1 MGPQE
6 LCNPRPIAFSTAV
19 SAALQGDQTMDLFFA
34 AVMLLAAFAAF
45 DLMVGVANDAVN
57 FLNSPIGSRVAPRH
71 VILIIAGLG
80 ILAGVTFSSGMME
93 VAQKGI
99 FHPQFFTMP
108 EVIMIC
114 LAAMLAD
121 VILLDLFNTFG
132 LPTSTTVS
140 IVFDL
145 LGAATTVAFLKTLRS
160 DEGLAALPQYINT
173 GKAMAIILGILLSV
187 AVAFVCGAIAQFFS
201 RLLFTFDYPKRIARY
216 GALWGGVALASI
228 VYFILVKG
236 ASGASFLTPETA
248 GWIRSHTGTI
258 LLGCFAA
265 SAAVLQLLQLL
276 RVNPFKP
283 IVLMGTFALAM
294 AFAANDLVNFIGVPM
309 AGFHAYKAAQAFND
323 PLSVQM
329 TALSESVPAETR
341 LLLIAG
347 LVMVTT
353 LWLSRKARS
362 VTATEVNLGQQE
374 ESEERFESILVSR
387 VIVRMV
393 ISLLET
399 LRSIIPRPVR
409 QWGAERLDTSH
420 YTANVDVEN
429 RPSFDLLR
437 ASVNLMVATAV
448 ISYGTSQKLPL
459 STTYVTFM
467 VAMATSFADQAWGR
481 ESAVY
486 RVTGV
491 LTVVG
496 GWFVTAL
503 LAFAISATFALTIFY
518 GKVYGVAAL
527 VAVFALVIWKNH
539 HHHRER
545 ARLTEQEEVF
555 NLKKVQSVPDTVQT
569 TFEHMSHLVRAIRES
584 LDETLEA
591 LFRENVFELRQ
602 ARRRTDVI
610 QRWVNIITAN
620 IFKALRLLQK
630 EDAHISYQYGQTIRR
645 LQKLA
650 DGHRDI
656 VLRAYVHVS
665 NHHKGL
671 LDAQIA
677 ELKQMAALLH
687 DTLLEVE
694 HVFSGVRPGDETSV
708 AERDEAMRQLAET
721 LHGNQLERIRDG
733 ESKTRLSILFYAIVG
748 NATML
753 SRQSVRLLEIFEES
767 FGAER
772 PVGAFDME

>member
-1 MGPQE
+1 MDPFF
-6 LCNPRPIAFSTAV
+6 LAV
-19 SAALQGDQTMDLFFA
+19 
-34 AVMLLAAFAAF
+34 LLLVAFAAI
-45 DLMVGVANDAVN
+45 DLVVGVANDAVN
-57 FLNSPIGSRVAPRH
+57 FLGSPVGSRVAPRY
-71 VILIIAGLG
+71 VILVIAGLG

-93 VAQKGI
+93 IAQKGI
-99 FHPQFFTMP
+99 FHPQYFTMP
-108 EVIMIC
+108 EVVTIC

-145 LGAATTVAFLKTLRS
+145 LGAATTIALLKTLNS
-160 DEGLAALPQYINT
+160 DEGLAALPHYINT

-187 AVAFVCGAIAQFFS
+187 AVAFVCGAIAQYFS

-216 GALWGGVALASI
+216 GAMWGGVALASI

-236 ASGASFLTPETA
+236 ASGASFISPQTA
-248 GWIRSHTGTI
+248 AWIHSHTGTI
-258 LLGCFAA
+258 LISCFAA
-265 SAAVLQLLQLL
+265 SAVVLQVLQSL

-283 IVLMGTFALAM
+283 IVLVGTFALAM

-309 AGFHAYKAAQAFND
+309 AGYHAYQAAQDFAE
-323 PLSVQM
+323 PLSAPM
-329 TALSESVPAETR
+329 TALSASIPAETSV
-341 LLLIAG
+341 LLFAG
-347 LVMVTT
+347 LVMVVT
-353 LWLSRKARS
+353 LWLSRKART
-362 VTATEVNLGQQE
+362 VTDTQVNLGQQE

-387 VIVRMV
+387 VIVRMA

-399 LRSIIPRPVR
+399 LKSLFPPPVQR
-409 QWGAERLDTSH
+409 WAAARLDTVH
-420 YTANVDVEN
+420 YTANVDVDN
-429 RPSFDLLR
+429 RPAFDLLR
-437 ASVNLMVATAV
+437 ASVNLMVAAAV
-448 ISYGTSQKLPL
+448 IAYGTSQKLPL

-467 VAMATSFADQAWGR
+467 VAMGSSFADKAWGR

-496 GWFVTAL
+496 GWFLTAL
-503 LAFAISATFALTIFY
+503 MAFAISAAFALTIFY
-518 GKVYGVAAL
+518 GGAFGVAAL
-527 VAVFALVIWKNH
+527 VAIFAFVIWKNH

-545 ARLTEQEEVF
+545 ARLSEEEEVF
-555 NLKKVQSVPDTVQT
+555 NLKKVRDVADTVQT
-569 TFEHMSHLVRAIRES
+569 TFGHMSHLIRATRQS
-584 LDETLEA
+584 LDAALEA
-591 LFRENVFELRQ
+591 LFAENVIELRK
-602 ARRRTDVI
+602 ARRRTDTI

-620 IFKALRLLQK
+620 VFKSLRLLQK
-630 EDAHISYQYGQTIRR
+630 EDAHSSYQYSQTIRR

-671 LDAQIA
+671 LDVQIA
-677 ELKQMAALLH
+677 ELTQVKELLH
-687 DTLLEVE
+687 DSMLEVE
-694 HVFSGVRPGDETSV
+694 RAFSGDHTGDRAVV
-708 AERDEAMRQLAET
+708 AQRDEQLRELAAK
-721 LHGNQLERIRDG
+721 LHANQLERIRSG

-753 SRQSVRLLEIFEES
+753 SRQNVRLLEIFADS
-767 FGAER
+767 FGGER
-772 PVGAFDME
+772 VAAAFDLE

>member
-1 MGPQE
+1 ME
-6 LCNPRPIAFSTAV
+6 LLFIGVLLLVGLAV
-19 SAALQGDQTMDLFFA
+19 
-34 AVMLLAAFAAF
+34 F
-45 DLMVGVANDAVN
+45 DLIVGVANDAVN
-57 FLNSPIGSRVAPRH
+57 FLNSPIGAKVAPRN
-71 VILIIAGLG
+71 VILIIAAFG

-108 EVIMIC
+108 EVLTIC

-145 LGAATTVAFLKTLRS
+145 LGAATMVAFLKTLQNE
-160 DEGLAALPQYINT
+160 EGLGALPHYINT

-187 AVAFVCGAIAQFFS
+187 AVAFVCGAVAQFLS
-201 RLLFTFDYPKRIARY
+201 RLLFTFDYRKRIGRY
-216 GALWGGVALASI
+216 GALWGGMALVSI
-228 VYFILVKG
+228 VYFIFVEG
-236 ASGASFLTPETA
+236 VSGASFITPETA
-248 GWIRSHTGTI
+248 QWIESHTALI
-258 LLGCFAA
+258 LLGCFVA
-265 SAAVLQLLQLL
+265 SAAVLQVLYWL

-283 IVLMGTFALAM
+283 IVIVGTFALAM
-294 AFAANDLVNFIGVPM
+294 AFAANDLVNFIGAPM
-309 AGFHAYKAAQAFND
+309 AGYHAYRAAEAARE
-323 PLSVQM
+323 PLSARM
-329 TALSESVPAETR
+329 TALSESIPAETS

-347 LVMVTT
+347 SVMVVT
-353 LWLSRKARS
+353 LWLSRKART

-374 ESEERFESILVSR
+374 EVQERFDSILVSR

-399 LRSIIPRPVR
+399 MQSFLPGSVR
-409 QWGAERLDTSH
+409 RWGAERLDTSH
-420 YTANVDVEN
+420 YTANVDAEN

-437 ASVNLMVATAV
+437 ASVNLMVSSAV
-448 ISYGTSQKLPL
+448 IAYGTSKKLPL

-496 GWFVTAL
+496 GWFLTAL
-503 LAFAISATFALTIFY
+503 MAFVLSATFALAIFY
-518 GKVYGVAAL
+518 GGAYGVVAL
-527 VAVFALVIWKNH
+527 VGVFLFVIWKNH
-539 HHHRER
+539 HHHKER
-545 ARLTEQEEVF
+545 ARRTDQEEIF
-555 NLKKVQSVPDTVQT
+555 NLRKVQDVTGTVQT
-569 TFEHMSHLVRAIRES
+569 TFGHMSHLIREIRES
-584 LDETLEA
+584 LDETFEA
-591 LFRENVFELRQ
+591 LFAENVYELRK

-656 VLRAYVHVS
+656 VLRSYIHVS

-671 LDAQIA
+671 LDEQVS
-677 ELKQMAALLH
+677 ELRQMTALLH
-687 DTLLEVE
+687 DTLLDVE
-694 HVFSGVRPGDETSV
+694 CAFSGAQPGDRASV
-708 AERDEAMRQLAET
+708 AERDEAIRQLAEQ
-721 LHGNQLERIRDG
+721 LHGTQLERIRSG
-733 ESKTRLSILFYAIVG
+733 ESKTRLTILFYAIVG

-753 SRQSVRLLEIFEES
+753 SRQAVRLLEVFEES
-767 FGAER
+767 FGAEE
-772 PVGAFDME
+772 PAGAFDLE